1 MKSLL
6 KVVDAEVCNILK
18 KEFYRQKKGIELI
31 ASENFAPQ
39 SVLSVLGSVFT
50 NANFVA
56 DLNTLYDHKFD
67 EPRYYSGD
75 SATDS

>member
-6 KVVDAEVCNILK
+6 KIVDTEVCHILK

-39 SVLSVLGSVFT
+39 IGFI
-50 NANFVA
+50 
-56 DLNTLYDHKFD
+56 
-67 EPRYYSGD
+67 
-75 SATDS
+75 